1 MKLWSKLR
9 KSTFF
14 KAVGKLITAS
24 ALSQLISIIS
34 AFFVVR
40 LYSPSEF
47 GEFATVLAVSAVL
60 SIIASGR
67 YEFAIM
73 NPDDHAEAQKIA
85 NLAKLLSVFFCIIL
99 LPVMTLAHWSLGNI
113 DIALPFY
120 FVLIIPALTFVQ
132 NRYQI
137 LVKWS
142 NRNKNYSGIAISAV
156 VLTSSVGM
164 LQILFGSMGGAAISL
179 CLAYLMG
186 MIMAIIVLASS
197 DRGELRL
204 RDNYLKGNH
213 FIRILKQYRDFPI
226 LSMPQSIISK
236 GSAELP
242 TILTASFFSLE
253 IAGFLALTR
262 RVLNKPINLV
272 ATNVGLVYHQ
282 QLLERSK
289 RSPSSLYNYSKKL
302 ALLMLVFMLVVALP
316 IFFIGETLFSF
327 VFGEDW
333 SESGVFAVLLLPL
346 MISRSIA
353 VTLSPV
359 FPFFRRQLP
368 ALVMHVSLLGAVC
381 AAYWVGATMGSIYWA
396 VSLHSLGAF
405 IVYISIV
412 VLAFNTIKCL
422 QKYKTDGEE
431 YHKTTH

>member
-14 KAVGKLITAS
+14 NAVGKLITAS
-24 ALSQLISIIS
+24 ALSQLISFIS
-34 AFFVVR
+34 AFFWVR
-40 LYSPSEF
+40 FYSPSEF

-67 YEFAIM
+67 YELAIM

-99 LPVMTLAHWSLGNI
+99 LPVMTLVYWSLGST

-142 NRNKNYSGIAISAV
+142 NRNKNYSGIATSAV
-156 VLTSSVGM
+156 VLASSVGM

-197 DRGELRL
+197 DHGELRL

-226 LSMPQSIISK
+226 LSMPQGIISK
-236 GSAELP
+236 GSAALP
-242 TILTASFFSLE
+242 IILTASFYFHH
-253 IAGFLALTR
+253 GFL
-262 RVLNKPINLV
+262 N
-272 ATNVGLVYHQ
+272 
-282 QLLERSK
+282 
-289 RSPSSLYNYSKKL
+289 
-302 ALLMLVFMLVVALP
+302 
-316 IFFIGETLFSF
+316 
-327 VFGEDW
+327 
-333 SESGVFAVLLLPL
+333 
-346 MISRSIA
+346 
-353 VTLSPV
+353 
-359 FPFFRRQLP
+359 
-368 ALVMHVSLLGAVC
+368 
-381 AAYWVGATMGSIYWA
+381 
-396 VSLHSLGAF
+396 
-405 IVYISIV
+405 
-412 VLAFNTIKCL
+412 
-422 QKYKTDGEE
+422 
-431 YHKTTH
+431 